1 MCSKAKPSFFQRV
14 EYLYQSR
21 ILSTQVDTGQAICM
35 YGQGVRPRSKTT
47 LDNILSSLLVSF
59 RKPFPFGFQT
69 SGDQRETDLSSV
81 FSEIHE
87 ERQMAITENYT
98 KDDLIGG
105 RWALHRE
112 LAVRRTSLSLIG
124 LLVLLFISADCA
136 RGCTEKCTSEPYHD
150 APQSPESLRL
160 TGRHLKSRQDL
171 VVRIRY

>member
-1 MCSKAKPSFFQRV
+1 M
-14 EYLYQSR
+14 LSR
-21 ILSTQVDTGQAICM
+21 ILSR
-35 YGQGVRPRSKTT
+35 YRPRDMHVWPRRPAQVENDIGQHLGLTT
-47 LDNILSSLLVSF
+47 RFIKEAFSLWVS
-59 RKPFPFGFQT
+59 
-69 SGDQRETDLSSV
+69 DQRETDLSSV
-81 FSEIHE
+81 SSEIHE

-98 KDDLIGG
+98 KEDLIGG

-124 LLVLLFISADCA
+124 LLVFLFISADCA
-136 RGCTEKCTSEPYHD
+136 RGCTKKCTSEPYHD